1 MSTANPIRVL
11 LVEDHPLTGELL
23 HTFLKTFPNV
33 DVIGRAQDG
42 EEAVAQAGMLDPAVI
57 VMDVNLPKMDGIA
70 ATREIKTRYP
80 DIVVVGLTFRIED
93 YIVYAM
99 LKAGAFH
106 VVAKDNL
113 VTDLYRTI
121 QQAVAAAHPIVVL
134 AETTVNPKPTEH
146 SSQFPLRDA
155 SDAGKSPA

>member
-1 MSTANPIRVL
+1 
-11 LVEDHPLTGELL
+11 
-23 HTFLKTFPNV
+23 
-33 DVIGRAQDG
+33 
-42 EEAVAQAGMLDPAVI
+42 MLDPAVI

-80 DIVVVGLTFRIED
+80 DIVVIGLTFRIED

-121 QQAVAAAHPIVVL
+121 QQAVAAAHPVVVL
-134 AETTVNPKPTEH
+134 AETIVNPKPTED
-146 SSQFPLRDA
+146 SSQLPLPDA
-155 SDAGKSPA
+155 TSGARKSPA